1 MMSANVESMFYVRE
15 TPWHGLGTKV
25 NEAPTSK
32 DALIYAGLNWKVV
45 QNNVYTQD
53 GSLISG
59 YKANIRSTDRSVLGI
74 VSDRYK
80 IVQNQ
85 DAFQFTDDL
94 LGEGVTYETAG
105 SLQGGRKV
113 WMLAKMPHRY
123 IISGDEIE
131 PYLVVMNS
139 HDGSS
144 GIKVAMTP
152 IRVVCQNTLNLALSS
167 AKRTWAAKHTEN
179 VMLRVHEAQETL
191 GLAELYMSEL
201 GRSIDD
207 LSRIRLTDKKVVAFM
222 QEFFPVAADMPDV
235 QRKNNLRLLD
245 DMKRRYW
252 EAPDLSGVG
261 KNGYRFINAVSDFA
275 THAEP
280 IRRTRNYKENLFL
293 RTVEGNS
300 MIDKAYK
307 MVLAAA

>member
-1 MMSANVESMFYVRE
+1 M
-15 TPWHGLGTKV
+15 
-25 NEAPTSK
+25 
-32 DALIYAGLNWKVV
+32 
-45 QNNVYTQD
+45 
-53 GSLISG
+53 
-59 YKANIRSTDRSVLGI
+59 GI

-152 IRVVCQNTLNLALSS
+152 IRVVCQNTLNLALGS
-167 AKRTWAAKHTEN
+167 AKRIWTTKHTEN
-179 VMLRVHEAQETL
+179 VMSRVYEARETL
-191 GLAELYMSEL
+191 MLAETYMSEL
-201 GRSIDD
+201 GKGIDT
-207 LSRIRLTDKKVVAFM
+207 LSKIKLSDKKVIDFM
-222 QEFFPVAADMPDV
+222 QEFFPVDTDLPDA
-235 QRKNNLRLLD
+235 QRKNNFRMLQ
-245 DMKRRYW
+245 DMK
-252 EAPDLSGVG
+252 A
-261 KNGYRFINAVSDFA
+261 YRFINAISDFA
-275 THAEP
+275 THADP
-280 IRRTRNYKENLFL
+280 IRRTKNYNENLFL
-293 RTVEGNS
+293 KTVEGNP

-307 MVLAAA
+307 MILSAA

>member
-1 MMSANVESMFYVRE
+1 MSANVESMFYVRE

-32 DALIYAGLNWKVV
+32 DALIYAGLDWKVV

-113 WMLAKMPHRY
+113 WMLARMPHRY

-152 IRVVCQNTLNLALSS
+152 IRVVCQNTLNLALGS
-167 AKRTWAAKHTEN
+167 AKRIWTTKHTEN
-179 VMLRVHEAQETL
+179 VMSRV
-191 GLAELYMSEL
+191 
-201 GRSIDD
+201 
-207 LSRIRLTDKKVVAFM
+207 
-222 QEFFPVAADMPDV
+222 
-235 QRKNNLRLLD
+235 
-245 DMKRRYW
+245 
-252 EAPDLSGVG
+252 
-261 KNGYRFINAVSDFA
+261 
-275 THAEP
+275 
-280 IRRTRNYKENLFL
+280 
-293 RTVEGNS
+293 
-300 MIDKAYK
+300 
-307 MVLAAA
+307 